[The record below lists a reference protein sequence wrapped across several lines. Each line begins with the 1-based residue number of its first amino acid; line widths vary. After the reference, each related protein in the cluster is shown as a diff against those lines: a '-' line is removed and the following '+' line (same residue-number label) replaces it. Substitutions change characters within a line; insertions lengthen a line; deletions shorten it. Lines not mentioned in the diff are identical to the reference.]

1 MEEQTKISATII
13 TLNEERCI
21 RECLESLKFADEIIV
36 VDSGSKDKTINICLE
51 FGAKVIQQEWLGF
64 GAQKQLA
71 VEQTQHDWVFCIDAD
86 ERVSEQL
93 NSEIKHLKQQT
104 EINPKAFNMP
114 RCNRFLGRW
123 LRHGEGYPD
132 HNLRL
137 FNRKFARWSDHSV
150 HEHVITEETVGLLK
164 GDMLHESEDGI
175 FDYLQKQNR
184 YTSLQAEAMIA
195 KGKKGSVVR
204 MLISPLTRFIKF
216 YFLRRGFQDG
226 VPGLIHVLIGCINSM
241 IKYAKVIELT
251 IKNRDIS

>member
-1 MEEQTKISATII
+1 MTEQTKISATII

-36 VDSGSKDKTINICLE
+36 VDSGSKDKTIDICLE
-51 FGAKVIQQEWLGF
+51 LGAKVIQQEWLGF

-71 VEQTQHDWVFCIDAD
+71 VDQAENDWVFCIDAD

-93 NSEIKHLKQQT
+93 SSEIGALKQQAD
-104 EINPKAFNMP
+104 INTKAFNMP
-114 RCNRFLGRW
+114 RCNRFLGKW

-137 FNRKFARWSDHSV
+137 FHRKHARWSDHSV
-150 HEHVITEETVGLLK
+150 HEHVITDEKVGLLK
-164 GDMLHESEDGI
+164 GDLLHESEDGV

-184 YTSLQAEAMIA
+184 YTTLQAEAMVA
-195 KGKKGSVVR
+195 KGKKGSVSR
-204 MLISPLTRFIKF
+204 MLISPVTRFIKF

-226 VPGLIHVLIGCINSM
+226 VPGLVHVLIGCINSM
-241 IKYAKVIELT
+241 MKYAKLLELN
-251 IKNRDIS
+251 IKEKKL